1 MDLTPTETDRLLLH
15 LAASLAGSRR
25 SRGLLLNVPET
36 IALVADAVAEA
47 ARDGKTVVEA
57 LEVGRTVLGPEDVL
71 PGVSDIVTQVQVEAV
86 FSDGS
91 RLVTVPDPVG
101 GGHLGDNAPGA
112 IISSEHGQIGDPDV
126 DTAHIDTVRI
136 AVTNEASVAISVT
149 SHFHFFEVNPRLR
162 FDRRASFGRRLHQPA
177 GAVVR
182 FDPGMTTTVDLIPFG
197 GRRVVVG
204 FAGLVDGPLDAPGA
218 VEIALERARACGF
231 ADIDSAGPGASD
243 RSDVDSED
251 AHPVTSGHPL
261 PRDAVARAV
270 ADVATRRHDGLLP

>member
-25 SRGLLLNVPET
+25 ARGLLLNVPET

-57 LEVGRTVLGPEDVL
+57 REVGRSVLGPDDVL

-101 GGHLGDNAPGA
+101 GGHLGDDAPGA
-112 IISSEHGQIGDPDV
+112 IISADYGHLDDPDV
-126 DTAHIDTVRI
+126 DTVRTDTVRI
-136 AVTNEASVAISVT
+136 AVTNEAPVAISVT

-182 FDPGMTTTVDLIPFG
+182 FDPGTTTEVELIPFG

-218 VEIALERARACGF
+218 VEVALERARACGF
-231 ADIDSAGPGASD
+231 ADIDSAGPGTPDLGEAGSEEANPEPSD
-243 RSDVDSED
+243 
-251 AHPVTSGHPL
+251 HPVPT
-261 PRDAVARAV
+261 DAVARAV